1 MENSFLGRG
10 WSFPP
15 SFDLQSRSVNM
26 VSDKDDIRQSLDI
39 LLTTSLGERVMQPT
53 YGCNLRDFLFEPMNS
68 TLLGFLHDL
77 VERAILFFEPRIIV
91 QKIEITE
98 PGSFELFEGKLR
110 ISVDYEIAETNSRL
124 NYVYD
129 FYLREADRP
138 I

>member
-1 MENSFLGRG
+1 
-10 WSFPP
+10 
-15 SFDLQSRSVNM
+15 M